1 MPLIG
6 LKGGGG
12 IAYIVIVK
20 QEIAHRGWL
29 RYRKQTTVQQLINR
43 KDCMS

>member
-1 MPLIG
+1 MPSIG

-12 IAYIVIVK
+12 IVYMTMVK

-29 RYRKQTTVQQLINR
+29 KYRK
-43 KDCMS
+43 